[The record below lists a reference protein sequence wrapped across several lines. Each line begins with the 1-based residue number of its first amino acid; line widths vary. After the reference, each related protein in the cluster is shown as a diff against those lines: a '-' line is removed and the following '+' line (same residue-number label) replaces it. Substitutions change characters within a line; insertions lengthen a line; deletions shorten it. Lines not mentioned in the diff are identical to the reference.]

1 MTPDVAHGDWRGAP
15 GACAAVG
22 WRCRSPS
29 GHDSTC
35 GRRLSMIQHGLA
47 LVLVANEAE
56 AGFELGGRS
65 VVRLKI
71 SWLELLIVVLGRLEI
86 GSALGW
92 EGRAGKCR

>member
-1 MTPDVAHGDWRGAP
+1 MLLVAID
-15 GACAAVG
+15 AAFEVLAL
-22 WRCRSPS
+22 RSV
-29 GHDSTC
+29 DAV

-47 LVLVANEAE
+47 LVLVADEAE
-56 AGFELGGRS
+56 AGFGLGGRS
-65 VVRLKI
+65 VVRLEI